1 VIKRSV
7 LLLVYLYV
15 SCSILL
21 FHGPFPALRHYV
33 IDIFTTS
40 MHGYL
45 LRPLSIYTLSTAEI
59 AKDTPKLT
67 STSAGLTSQAL
78 ASMDYSQIHDSSIKI
93 VDYSTPTFSAKVM
106 MIRDPQRLQV
116 AVTKFR
122 GNVGQTVSELVDQN
136 HAVAGVNGGAFN
148 DNNNWRG
155 TGGVPL
161 GITIVNG
168 KVAEGSAAGQQA
180 IIALT
185 SNGALI
191 VGTYSLSDLEALH
204 VTQAL
209 SFGPVLVQN
218 GQDMVQG
225 TGNWGYAPRTAI
237 GQTAE
242 GTILLVVTDGRYIN
256 GLNNVGA
263 SLQDVAQVMLHYGA
277 VTAANLDG
285 GSSATMVYQGKLV
298 NQPSDVLGQREVAT
312 AFIVK

>member
-1 VIKRSV
+1 MIKRSV

-263 SLQDVAQVMLHYGA
+263 SLQDMAQVMLHYGA

>member
-1 VIKRSV
+1 M
-7 LLLVYLYV
+7 LVYLYV
-15 SCSILL
+15 SSSILL

-33 IDIFTTS
+33 MDIFTTS

-45 LRPLSIYTLSTAEI
+45 LRPLSMYTLSTAEI
-59 AKDTPKLT
+59 AQAAPRLT
-67 STSAGLTSQAL
+67 NPSAGLTSNFIATK
-78 ASMDYSQIHDSSIKI
+78 DYTHTHDQSIKV

-106 MIRDPQRLQV
+106 MIRNPQRLQV

-122 GNVGQTVSELVDQN
+122 GNVGQTVSELVTQN

-155 TGGVPL
+155 TGGIPL
-161 GITIVNG
+161 GITIVNS
-168 KVAEGSAAGQQA
+168 KVVEGSVAGQQA

-185 SNGALI
+185 SKGALI
-191 VGTYSLSDLEALH
+191 AGTYSLAELEALH

-218 GQDMVQG
+218 GQDKVEG

-237 GQTAE
+237 GQTND

-256 GLNNVGA
+256 GLNN
-263 SLQDVAQVMLHYGA
+263 
-277 VTAANLDG
+277 
-285 GSSATMVYQGKLV
+285 
-298 NQPSDVLGQREVAT
+298 
-312 AFIVK
+312 